1 MEYPYSPGH
10 MLVDADDQLASA
22 KGVHP
27 VFHGALD
34 WHSACHLTWSLTQL
48 LPVLDGAQATHATEL
63 LASRLTVENV
73 AKEAEYFT
81 THPGFERPYG
91 WAWYLKL
98 TADAAPSHRRIL
110 EPLAQQIEALARD
123 WLDAFAYPIR
133 HGVHTNS
140 AFALSLMLE
149 SALRL
154 GHDEFATE
162 IRRRSLDWFAGD
174 RNYCAE
180 FEPSGSD
187 FLSPALSEA
196 MLMGQVLGDT
206 FPTWLS
212 GFLPNLANPN
222 CSLRQAPILG
232 DDSDGHLAHLYG
244 LCLTR
249 SWQLSWIG
257 HRIGDE
263 ALIADASR
271 QAAAAEAAVTDGDF
285 MSAHWLVTYAIPAK
299 ASVRPTELKSHRGP
313 TEC

>member
-1 MEYPYSPGH
+1 MHTQPAQTQMAKLDPGLATAWAETCLEALTVEYPYSPGH

-162 IRRRSLDWFAGD
+162 IRRRSLDWFAGVVW
-174 RNYCAE
+174 A
-180 FEPSGSD
+180 
-187 FLSPALSEA
+187 
-196 MLMGQVLGDT
+196 
-206 FPTWLS
+206 
-212 GFLPNLANPN
+212 GFFGPVD
-222 CSLRQAPILG
+222 LR
-232 DDSDGHLAHLYG
+232 
-244 LCLTR
+244 
-249 SWQLSWIG
+249 
-257 HRIGDE
+257 
-263 ALIADASR
+263 
-271 QAAAAEAAVTDGDF
+271 VF
-285 MSAHWLVTYAIPAK
+285 
-299 ASVRPTELKSHRGP
+299 
-313 TEC
+313 